1 MECFV
6 SFRHVVIFRVGMFCC
21 SIKIN
26 ITFTRIPSSYR
37 FYLTRKRFF
46 AARIESSW
54 VFLSHAAWFSG
65 TSSYTHV
72 SRSFTAV
79 LFMRQKIKFLSLVSH
94 RAPNRVWIL
103 FFCYQR
109 NVRKKAEETWKCKFY
124 GEFARS
130 SKWNRKL
137 DVRSRAQCTL
147 SPAGEP
153 KSRRNQIKS
162 SSSSSVES
170 GEKNYHQHDF
180 TASDA
185 DDDDVDWIFG
195 SEIFR
200 EMISGERM
208 ANEIIETTTC

>member
-1 MECFV
+1 MLWYFVLECFAAASRLISLSHESPALIAFISLESGFLPLGSSRV
-6 SFRHVVIFRVGMFCC
+6 ESFSRMQHDLVAQVHTHMCHGALQRCYSC
-21 SIKIN
+21 D
-26 ITFTRIPSSYR
+26 
-37 FYLTRKRFF
+37 RKLNFSPWS
-46 AARIESSW
+46 RIELLI
-54 VFLSHAAWFSG
+54 VFGSFFSVINA
-65 TSSYTHV
+65 T
-72 SRSFTAV
+72 
-79 LFMRQKIKFLSLVSH
+79 
-94 RAPNRVWIL
+94 
-103 FFCYQR
+103 CE
-109 NVRKKAEETWKCKFY
+109 KKAEETWKCKFY

-130 SKWNRKL
+130 STWNRKL